1 MENMQKKWADNQIK
15 KEANI
20 EQENNDIAKT
30 KDEEFQNKN
39 ELILNRAEA
48 VERILNRGVIVD
60 VLPNTESFRQRLLSL
75 EPMRIYIGADPTS
88 TTLHLS
94 HAKNYMLLEEF
105 RKLGHEAIVLFGDFT
120 ARIGDPT
127 DKLNVRKQLSL
138 EDVRQNVKGW
148 IEQIKPLMDFESK
161 DNPPRIVY
169 NNEWLS
175 KLTMEDVVNLAS
187 TVTVQQ
193 MLERDMFVKRIKEE
207 KPIYLHEFMYPL
219 MQGYDSVAL
228 DVDAELCGTDQTFN
242 ALVGRTLL
250 RKFKQKEK
258 FVVTVNLMENPIT
271 HELMSKSRGT
281 GIFLDSDPFNMYG
294 AIMSQPDEMIKIFL
308 INNTR
313 ISVDEIESIMKM
325 ENPRDAKMKTALE
338 VTKIFHGETKACEAQ
353 DNFIKLV
360 QRKESADNTPEI
372 KIGVPTIS
380 LYELLKLCLS
390 AEISG
395 SEIQRLLIQ
404 NAVKIDGNV
413 VTEFRSIINI
423 PESGLELKV
432 GKKKWFKVIF

>member
-1 MENMQKKWADNQIK
+1 MGDKKVL
-15 KEANI
+15 
-20 EQENNDIAKT
+20 
-30 KDEEFQNKN
+30 NKN
-39 ELILNRAEA
+39 KKILNR
-48 VERILNRGVIVD
+48 VEMVEQILNRGVITNI
-60 VLPNTESFRQRLLSL
+60 LPNKESFRQRLLSL
-75 EPMRIYIGADPTS
+75 KPMKIYIGADPTS
-88 TTLHLS
+88 IALHLS

-105 RKLGHEAIVLFGDFT
+105 RKLGHEVIILFGDFT

-127 DKLNVRKQLSL
+127 DKLDARKQLSL
-138 EDVRQNVKGW
+138 GDVRKNVRGW
-148 IEQIKPLMDFESK
+148 IKQIKPLMNFGTVK
-161 DNPPRIVY
+161 NPPRIVY

-193 MLERDMFVKRIKEE
+193 MLERDMFAKRIKEE

-250 RKFKQKEK
+250 KKLKQKDK
-258 FVVTVNLMENPIT
+258 FIVTVNLMENPIT

-281 GIFLDSDPFNMYG
+281 GIFLDLDPFNMYG

-313 ISVDEIESIMKM
+313 VPLNEISSIINMG
-325 ENPRDAKMKTALE
+325 NPRDAKMKTALE
-338 VTKIFHGETKACEAQ
+338 ITKIFHGEIKANEAQ

-360 QRKESADNTPEI
+360 QRKESADNIPEI
-372 KIGVPTIS
+372 KVGVPAIS

-404 NAVKIDGNV
+404 NAVKIDGNI
-413 VTEFRSIINI
+413 VTESKSIINI
-423 PESGLELKV
+423 PESGLELKI
-432 GKKKWFKVIF
+432 GKKKWFRVIN